1 MFFCVVHVPTSH
13 RQNVGLKLDP
23 PSPSP
28 PHICAPPR
36 PVISALRTSVSA
48 PSRSLHSHDTAWVRA
63 VTVPTWSAAASPEPP
78 PCLSLCRP
86 GHSPCCRATLL
97 DRQSDDVPLPAWKPL
112 TALRVKLEFLT
123 MTFHTHC
130 PGIRNSLQFPQM
142 CQILSY
148 LQNFPCTLP
157 RAWVGL
163 PCLLVLSEA
172 GICMHYLCFLTPHS
186 QYNLDSVLI
195 SAPGLPSTRPSIKEK
210 EKQEKERENFPK
222 IHILHQQA
230 RCPRFTNINSLF
242 LPTALCP
249 PEQQKVSKG
258 RGSLFLLYF
267 SSCFSG
273 KIFFFALPIYPSL
286 CNQRIPTFL
295 KTLSSFS
302 LLTPWSLPGWSHSLP
317 RQLLCTRGGL
327 FKLFSQL

>member
-1 MFFCVVHVPTSH
+1 MFFCVVHVLTSH

-112 TALRVKLEFLT
+112 TALRAKDQELLAVPPNVSNLV
-123 MTFHTHC
+123 
-130 PGIRNSLQFPQM
+130 
-142 CQILSY
+142 
-148 LQNFPCTLP
+148 LP
-157 RAWVGL
+157 SELAMYSA
-163 PCLLVLSEA
+163 PCLGRSSLPPGTFWGRHLHA
-172 GICMHYLCFLTPHS
+172 LPLLPHTS
-186 QYNLDSVLI
+186 RQYNLDSVLI
-195 SAPGLPSTRPSIKEK
+195 SAPGLPSTRPSIKGK

-230 RCPRFTNINSLF
+230 RCP
-242 LPTALCP
+242 
-249 PEQQKVSKG
+249 
-258 RGSLFLLYF
+258 
-267 SSCFSG
+267 
-273 KIFFFALPIYPSL
+273 
-286 CNQRIPTFL
+286 
-295 KTLSSFS
+295 TL
-302 LLTPWSLPGWSHSLP
+302 H
-317 RQLLCTRGGL
+317 
-327 FKLFSQL
+327 KY